1 MFKKVLSTVLLIV
14 MVFAVSLPCSAAVVT
29 DGEKFYVLGDANG
42 DGTMDIR
49 DLVRV
54 KRYIADNS
62 VEIVNVAADI
72 DGDGKVSMKDWNRVY
87 AHINKTELLTEYAL
101 QCGDVNGD
109 GTVNMKDWKRIYDH
123 INKTELLW

>member
-72 DGDGKVSMKDWNRVY
+72 DGDGKVNAND
-87 AHINKTELLTEYAL
+87 LTCYVKGFLNSDEPFTTGGNY
-101 QCGDVNGD
+101 
-109 GTVNMKDWKRIYDH
+109 WSEIY
-123 INKTELLW
+123 

>member
-42 DGTMDIR
+42 DGIMDIR

-72 DGDGKVSMKDWNRVY
+72 DGDGK
-87 AHINKTELLTEYAL
+87 
-101 QCGDVNGD
+101 
-109 GTVNMKDWKRIYDH
+109 TVC
-123 INKTELLW
+123 

>member
-14 MVFAVSLPCSAAVVT
+14 MVLRLLPCSAAVVT

-72 DGDGKVSMKDWNRVY
+72 DGDGKVNAND
-87 AHINKTELLTEYAL
+87 LTCYVKGFLNSDETFTTGGNY
-101 QCGDVNGD
+101 
-109 GTVNMKDWKRIYDH
+109 WSEIY
-123 INKTELLW
+123 

>member
-49 DLVRV
+49 D
-54 KRYIADNS
+54 
-62 VEIVNVAADI
+62 
-72 DGDGKVSMKDWNRVY
+72 
-87 AHINKTELLTEYAL
+87 
-101 QCGDVNGD
+101 
-109 GTVNMKDWKRIYDH
+109 
-123 INKTELLW
+123 

>member
-29 DGEKFYVLGDANG
+29 DGEKLYVLGDANG

-72 DGDGKVSMKDWNRVY
+72 DGDGKVNAND
-87 AHINKTELLTEYAL
+87 LTCYVKGFLNSDETFTTGGNY
-101 QCGDVNGD
+101 
-109 GTVNMKDWKRIYDH
+109 WSEIY
-123 INKTELLW
+123 

>member
-14 MVFAVSLPCSAAVVT
+14 MVFAVSLLCSAAVVT
-29 DGEKFYVLGDANG
+29 DWEKFYVLGDANG

-72 DGDGKVSMKDWNRVY
+72 DGDGKVNAND
-87 AHINKTELLTEYAL
+87 LTCYVKGFLNSDETFTTGGNY
-101 QCGDVNGD
+101 
-109 GTVNMKDWKRIYDH
+109 WSEIY
-123 INKTELLW
+123 

>member
-29 DGEKFYVLGDANG
+29 DGENFYVLGDANG

-72 DGDGKVSMKDWNRVY
+72 DGDGKVNAND
-87 AHINKTELLTEYAL
+87 LTCYVKGFLNSDETFTTGGNY
-101 QCGDVNGD
+101 
-109 GTVNMKDWKRIYDH
+109 WSEIY
-123 INKTELLW
+123 

>member
-14 MVFAVSLPCSAAVVT
+14 MVFAVSLPCSAAVVYRRR
-29 DGEKFYVLGDANG
+29 EFYVLGDANG

-72 DGDGKVSMKDWNRVY
+72 DGDGKVNAND
-87 AHINKTELLTEYAL
+87 LTCYVKGFLNSDETFTTGGNY
-101 QCGDVNGD
+101 
-109 GTVNMKDWKRIYDH
+109 WSEIY
-123 INKTELLW
+123 

>member
-29 DGEKFYVLGDANG
+29 DGEKFYVLGDSNG

-72 DGDGKVSMKDWNRVY
+72 DGDGKVNAND
-87 AHINKTELLTEYAL
+87 LTCYVKGFLNSDETFTTGGNY
-101 QCGDVNGD
+101 
-109 GTVNMKDWKRIYDH
+109 WSEIY
-123 INKTELLW
+123 

>member
-54 KRYIADNS
+54 KRYKIELPIGYHSA
-62 VEIVNVAADI
+62 VT
-72 DGDGKVSMKDWNRVY
+72 VS
-87 AHINKTELLTEYAL
+87 L
-101 QCGDVNGD
+101 
-109 GTVNMKDWKRIYDH
+109 RI
-123 INKTELLW
+123 